1 MCPMR
6 AASGGS
12 TMIVRLRNPTRTV
25 EVQGGRS
32 VAKLLNEFGLAREAV
47 LVVRNGELVP
57 GDAFLS
63 NEDEVEL
70 RPVISGGV

>member
-1 MCPMR
+1 
-6 AASGGS
+6 
-12 TMIVRLRNPTRTV
+12 MIVRLRNPTRTV